1 MGRGKLQKRP
11 CADIMSTSSAVTGS
25 CNWVVVKL
33 PNDSTIRFIVDCG
46 LFLEKECENYN
57 ENFPFDPRKVDFA
70 LLTHI
75 HNDHCGRLP
84 LLVRKGFEGTIY
96 ASNETCIFAPLALN
110 DSLKVLKDTAKRK
123 HTKELYAERDVQN
136 TIGQCSA
143 IEYNTTICV
152 NEHIKVTGF
161 KNGHLVGAM
170 MFLVQICYPGCD
182 NINLL
187 FTGDYN
193 SKNLFFEVPDLP
205 QWVLELPVT
214 VIQESTYGNMES
226 SEMIPVFGTNIAQ
239 STRNGET
246 VIIPVFS
253 LGRSQEILYFLKRM
267 QENNE
272 LEREVP
278 IFFDGKLA
286 QNYSSLYKKKELGL
300 KAEMLDFL
308 PENLIM
314 VNKEN
319 RERIIKEPSQKIVI
333 TTSGMGTHGP
343 APMYIQ
349 EYVSRDNA
357 LIHFTGYTAEGT
369 LGRILQ
375 ETPTGK
381 MVLVNSLARRKQARV
396 VSTKEFSAHAKVD
409 EMCDFLKKF
418 KKLQMVL
425 VTHGEPKT
433 KESFA
438 DRILAEVRPKSVGIL
453 NREYLHRIDEF
464 GFRKTM
470 STKFE

>member
-253 LGRSQEILYFLKRM
+253 IGKKSGNPVFLE
-267 QENNE
+267 EN
-272 LEREVP
+272 
-278 IFFDGKLA
+278 
-286 QNYSSLYKKKELGL
+286 
-300 KAEMLDFL
+300 
-308 PENLIM
+308 
-314 VNKEN
+314 
-319 RERIIKEPSQKIVI
+319 
-333 TTSGMGTHGP
+333 
-343 APMYIQ
+343 
-349 EYVSRDNA
+349 
-357 LIHFTGYTAEGT
+357 
-369 LGRILQ
+369 
-375 ETPTGK
+375 
-381 MVLVNSLARRKQARV
+381 ARK
-396 VSTKEFSAHAKVD
+396 
-409 EMCDFLKKF
+409 
-418 KKLQMVL
+418 
-425 VTHGEPKT
+425 
-433 KESFA
+433 
-438 DRILAEVRPKSVGIL
+438 
-453 NREYLHRIDEF
+453 
-464 GFRKTM
+464 
-470 STKFE
+470 

>member
-11 CADIMSTSSAVTGS
+11 CADIMSISSAVTGS
-25 CNWVVVKL
+25 CNWVVAKL

-84 LLVRKGFEGTIY
+84 LLVRKGFEGQIY
-96 ASNETCIFAPLALN
+96 TSNETWMFAPLALK

-214 VIQESTYGNMES
+214 VIQEST
-226 SEMIPVFGTNIAQ
+226 
-239 STRNGET
+239 RNGET

-314 VNKEN
+314 VDKEN

-396 VSTKEFSAHAKVD
+396 VSTKEFSAHAKAD

-453 NREYLHRIDEF
+453 DREYLHRIDAF